1 MTYHKIDPFGVV
13 SKVANVKGAYID
25 CQFDIQIRKGTNE
38 LMYLKLGTQNMN
50 VVGTLNIRYTQILC
64 TSHMNCEFDI
74 KIKNGPNE

>member
-38 LMYLKLGTQNMN
+38 LMYLKLGTFCLFLAARFC
-50 VVGTLNIRYTQILC
+50 LNFFL
-64 TSHMNCEFDI
+64 
-74 KIKNGPNE
+74 

>member
-38 LMYLKLGTQNMN
+38 LMYLKLVT
-50 VVGTLNIRYTQILC
+50 
-64 TSHMNCEFDI
+64 
-74 KIKNGPNE
+74 